1 MGWVT
6 LIKEENIRFFSMAD
20 SIEII
25 HDYFFE
31 FWLNMTPGMLF
42 FIVIS
47 FLTLL
52 VAGLIFSI
60 SMAIRKNR
68 VTI

>member
-6 LIKEENIRFFSMAD
+6 LIEDKNIRFFSMAD
-20 SIEII
+20 SIELI

-31 FWLNMTPGMLF
+31 FWLNMTPGMMF
-42 FIVIS
+42 FIVLS
-47 FLTLL
+47 FLALL

-60 SMAIRKNR
+60 SMSIKKSA
-68 VTI
+68 VGV